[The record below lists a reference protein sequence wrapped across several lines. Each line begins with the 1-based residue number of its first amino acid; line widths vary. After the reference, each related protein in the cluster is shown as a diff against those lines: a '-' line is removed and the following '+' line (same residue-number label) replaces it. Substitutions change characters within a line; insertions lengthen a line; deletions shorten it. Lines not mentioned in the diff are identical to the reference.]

1 MEGTQEARSETRI
14 KCWKIATELWLW
26 ISFRFGTNRFFRNPH
41 MEVDSAEI
49 ELQQHKA
56 LGYTF
61 GKPCNVVS

>member
-41 MEVDSAEI
+41 MEV
-49 ELQQHKA
+49 ELKLNYNNTKLKA
-56 LGYTF
+56 IHLENHAT
-61 GKPCNVVS
+61 S